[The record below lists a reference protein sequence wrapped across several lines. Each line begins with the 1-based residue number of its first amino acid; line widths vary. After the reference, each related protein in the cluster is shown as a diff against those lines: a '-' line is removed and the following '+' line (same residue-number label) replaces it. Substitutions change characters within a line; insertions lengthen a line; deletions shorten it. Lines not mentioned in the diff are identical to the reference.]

1 MSSAKGAVLILG
13 GRSDIGGELA
23 RRLCPGRPV
32 VLAARGTHGM
42 DKLVDDLRT
51 LGATDIHTV
60 DFDATAVDTHRELLN
75 NAQQLAG
82 EITCAIVAFGI
93 LGEQNKAE
101 HDEHHAVDIA
111 TVDYL
116 AQVSML
122 TVLSDVMSRG
132 HIVAFSSIAGWRARR
147 ANYVY
152 GSTKAGLDA
161 FCQGLADKLTLDKSK
176 DLALITARPG
186 FVIGSMTDGMK
197 PAPMSVT
204 PDVVADAITAQI
216 PTELTKK
223 PRSVTLWI
231 PRRLAVLAFI
241 MRLVPR
247 AIWRRMPR

>member
-51 LGATDIHTV
+51 LGATDIHKV
-60 DFDATAVDTHRELLN
+60 DFDAAAVDSHRELIT
-75 NAQQLAG
+75 NAQQLVG
-82 EITCAIVAFGI
+82 EITCAVVAFGI
-93 LGEQNKAE
+93 LGEQDKAE

-186 FVIGSMTDGMK
+186 FVTGSMTEGMK

>member
-42 DKLVDDLRT
+42 DKIVDDLRT
-51 LGATDIHTV
+51 LGATDIHKV
-60 DFDATAVDTHRELLN
+60 DFDATAVDTHREVIIH
-75 NAQQLAG
+75 AQQLVG
-82 EITCAIVAFGI
+82 EITCAVVAFGI
-93 LGEQNKAE
+93 LGEQDKAE

-147 ANYVY
+147 AN
-152 GSTKAGLDA
+152 
-161 FCQGLADKLTLDKSK
+161 
-176 DLALITARPG
+176 
-186 FVIGSMTDGMK
+186 
-197 PAPMSVT
+197 
-204 PDVVADAITAQI
+204 
-216 PTELTKK
+216 
-223 PRSVTLWI
+223 
-231 PRRLAVLAFI
+231 
-241 MRLVPR
+241 
-247 AIWRRMPR
+247 

>member
-32 VLAARGTHGM
+32 VLAARGMHGM

-51 LGATDIHTV
+51 LGATDIHEV
-60 DFDATAVDTHRELLN
+60 DFDATAVDSHRELIT
-75 NAQQLAG
+75 NAQQLVG
-82 EITCAIVAFGI
+82 EITCAVVAFGI
-93 LGEQNKAE
+93 LGEQDKAE

-132 HIVAFSSIAGWRARR
+132 HIVAFSSIAGWRSRR

-186 FVIGSMTDGMK
+186 FVIGSMTEGMK

-204 PDVVADAITAQI
+204 PDIVADAITAQI

>member
-13 GRSDIGGELA
+13 GRSDIGRELA

-32 VLAARGTHGM
+32 VLAARGTHDM

-51 LGATDIHTV
+51 LGATDIHKV
-60 DFDATAVDTHRELLN
+60 DFDATAVDTHREVIIH
-75 NAQQLAG
+75 AQQLAG

-93 LGEQNKAE
+93 LGEQDKAE

-161 FCQGLADKLTLDKSK
+161 FCQGLADKVTLDKSK

-186 FVIGSMTDGMK
+186 FVIGSMTEGMK

-204 PDVVADAITAQI
+204 PDVVADAITARI